1 LQNFI
6 IEAERRQQRSSK
18 EVKLSV
24 SRNELQDNLLDLTF
38 LKGFGNIFSS
48 ADAARVAFGKNKTL
62 QNIITNDTNLSFQ
75 DLQFAY
81 LGFAL
86 ISEYK
91 YSREALEAA
100 LHKIEK
106 APKVGEAFSLRQFCP
121 IFLESLKEEISVCG
135 AMLDEKKLWDGMP
148 IESIQLSE

>member
-24 SRNELQDNLLDLTF
+24 SRNELQCNLLDLTF
-38 LKGFGNIFSS
+38 LLRFSTFS
-48 ADAARVAFGKNKTL
+48 YAEAAKVAFGKNKTL
-62 QNIITNDTNLSFQ
+62 QTIIPKDNNLSFQ

-86 ISEYK
+86 ISEHN
-91 YSREALEAA
+91 YSREALEAV
-100 LHKIEK
+100 LHKIDK

-121 IFLESLKEEISVCG
+121 IFLENLKEEISVSL